1 MDLNYYLH
9 CGAFEVL
16 FMCTWFRLSL
26 PCASSLVLL
35 CHTLCL
41 CVFYP
46 VCTVRHC
53 WNTSRLRRNGGGVWP
68 TGPNLVFSLSLCK
81 EKRRGRKI
89 IGQRASE
96 RYTAVIARTRS
107 ETRVMRNPILTVCR
121 APTQPSL
128 LPPTRFELLKNC
140 LRWAPPHCRLTGKP
154 PNEKMENS
162 FVPFLLLF
170 HYLSVSLL
178 CFLSDPSTCRWD
190 NSLFK

>member
-1 MDLNYYLH
+1 M
-9 CGAFEVL
+9 V
-16 FMCTWFRLSL
+16 
-26 PCASSLVLL
+26 SSLSAL
-35 CHTLCL
+35 CFFFGLALSYILPL
-41 CVFYP
+41 CVLAR
-46 VCTVRHC
+46 VHSQTLLKHKQ
-53 WNTSRLRRNGGGVWP
+53 TKKKRRGSVAHWAQSY
-68 TGPNLVFSLSLCK
+68 VFSLSLCK

-140 LRWAPPHCRLTGKP
+140 LRWAPPHHRLTGKP

-162 FVPFLLLF
+162 FVPFLLLC

-190 NSLFK
+190 NSVFK